1 MKFSV
6 LAKIAGA
13 VALTVALTGCID
25 VTMDIQVQNDT
36 TGKATMTSVMG
47 KDFYEMMKS
56 GGEGSSNDFCK
67 ADEGGVLTEN
77 ADGSAQC
84 VEAKEGAFA
93 DITEGGDGGPT
104 FTVVSPGVVR
114 VAFSTKEM
122 SGEMSQDTGAQ
133 DEQTK
138 QMLAAMFE
146 GHFITMKVGGK
157 HVTDTNMTLAGDG
170 ASAEVKIPFMDL
182 INGTA
187 EMPDEYYAVV
197 DTN

>member
-1 MKFSV
+1 MNFNV

-25 VTMDIQVQNDT
+25 VTMDLQIQNDT

-47 KDFYEMMKS
+47 KDFYAMVKS
-56 GGEGSSNDFCK
+56 STEGGGENDFCK
-67 ADEGGVLTEN
+67 EGEGTLTEN

-84 VEAKEGAFA
+84 VQIKEGTFA
-93 DITEGGDGGPT
+93 EIGEGDGSGPT

-114 VAFSTKEM
+114 VAFSTKDM
-122 SGEMSQDTGAQ
+122 SGEVNKDAGAQ
-133 DEQTK
+133 DEETK
-138 QMLAAMFE
+138 QMLKAFFE

-157 HVTDTNMTLAGDG
+157 KVTDTNMTLAADG
-170 ASAEVKIPFMDL
+170 TSAEVKIPFMDL
-182 INGTA
+182 IEGKA
-187 EMPDEYYAVV
+187 DMPDEYYAVV